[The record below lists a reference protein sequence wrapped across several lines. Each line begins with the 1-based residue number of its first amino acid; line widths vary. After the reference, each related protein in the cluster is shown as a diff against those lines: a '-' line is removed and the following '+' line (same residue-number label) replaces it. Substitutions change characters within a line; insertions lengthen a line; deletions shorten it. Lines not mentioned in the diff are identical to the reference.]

1 MNELIQ
7 KCEQLARQIV
17 EAKGQQFWAARGA
30 LNKGTPPPAPT
41 PPSYGEGVE
50 TAAQW
55 SPIIA
60 GVESARRLGKEFTY
74 EHPDT
79 GEIKT
84 VDFTNLGDVEMAK
97 VMQDFQNQSASE
109 NARVLLDLYK
119 EYGPQFVESSRDQLR
134 QADPKG
140 FEARETLGDKVLAD
154 MDNIPSVPDAPELE
168 SLDQDTVLQADPETL
183 AARKD
188 AERSLMERLQ
198 SGEFSRRAAKRAG
211 DIAKGRQAAS
221 GNIFGGGAVLQQSIA
236 ETGAEDAASRQAVAD
251 YLGFLQSGQSAED
264 YTSRLAMANQQ
275 NRLTGQASRNQAAQ
289 QNYAN
294 AMNRLSG
301 QETMNQQRMGNL
313 QAFAFGQPLVN
324 QLGSLGGM
332 QQQAAPYAPTQVAG
346 YGQSIGQQM
355 GNVQSLNQSNY
366 QGAMQAW
373 QTQAQAAMQPS
384 GFGSVLGTAFGAFAG
399 GAGEGL
405 GAGYAKSKWGTT
417 V

>member
-1 MNELIQ
+1 
-7 KCEQLARQIV
+7 
-17 EAKGQQFWAARGA
+17 
-30 LNKGTPPPAPT
+30 
-41 PPSYGEGVE
+41 
-50 TAAQW
+50 
-55 SPIIA
+55 
-60 GVESARRLGKEFTY
+60 
-74 EHPDT
+74 
-79 GEIKT
+79 
-84 VDFTNLGDVEMAK
+84 
-97 VMQDFQNQSASE
+97 
-109 NARVLLDLYK
+109 
-119 EYGPQFVESSRDQLR
+119 
-134 QADPKG
+134 
-140 FEARETLGDKVLAD
+140 

-405 GAGYAKSKWGTT
+405 GAGFAKSKWG
-417 V
+417 